1 MVIYLIRIEE
11 TPVRFRHGP
20 LAKTREPL
28 VIDSAR
34 DLKIMHTIPARS
46 TIKPIVGLT
55 ANLTN
60 SVVC

>member
-1 MVIYLIRIEE
+1 
-11 TPVRFRHGP
+11 
-20 LAKTREPL
+20 
-28 VIDSAR
+28 
-34 DLKIMHTIPARS
+34 MHTIPARS